1 MTKINPL
8 SNISNLQDTTTSQTL
23 INANSAT
30 ITTALNN
37 TLSLDGSTP
46 NSMQANFDMNGN
58 QILNLPVPSSSNSPA
73 RLIDVVSN
81 PTIVVPG
88 TGTSGHFVPFLD
100 GNNTWSGTNTFNSTV
115 HVGSLPIS
123 GSSSGV
129 VSILPQAAA
138 GTYNFNL
145 PITAGSAG
153 QYLTSQG
160 GSGSAMTWV
169 TNPYATGQTLLVG
182 PSTPTGTTSSS
193 PVMMGLGGVC
203 HITPTTSTRVFVTIQ
218 GAVSN
223 NTNSDASTIG
233 LRQGTGTA
241 PVNGAAATGTV
252 YGTTIGAGG
261 AANANVTW
269 PFNLSAIITGLTIGT
284 PIWFD
289 LTLAVQVGGTS
300 TINALTCSAFEI

>member
-1 MTKINPL
+1 MKINPL

-23 INANSAT
+23 LNANSAS

-46 NSMQANFDMNGN
+46 NQMQSNLDMNSY
-58 QILNLPVPSSSNSPA
+58 QILNLPAPSSVNSPA

-129 VSILPQAAA
+129 VSVLPQAAA

-145 PITAGSAG
+145 PTTAGSAG

-160 GSGSAMTWV
+160 GSSSAMTWT

-182 PSTPTGTTSSS
+182 PSNPTGTTSTS
-193 PVMMGLGGVC
+193 PVMMGIGGVC
-203 HITPTTSTRVFVTIQ
+203 HITPATSTRVFVTIQ
-218 GAVSN
+218 GQVSN
-223 NTNSDASTIG
+223 NTTSDASTIG
-233 LRQGTGTA
+233 LRQGTGSA
-241 PVNGAAATGTV
+241 PANGAAATGTV
-252 YGTTIGAGG
+252 YGTTIGVGG
-261 AANANVTW
+261 GSNANVTW
-269 PFNLSAIITGLTIGT
+269 PFNLCAVITGLTIGT

-289 LTLAVQVGGTS
+289 LTLSVQVGGTS
-300 TINALTCSAFEI
+300 TIGALTCSAFEI